1 MIRCSA
7 AGLILSI
14 LCLASTATAQSPPVI
29 VYPAGAYTVTT
40 PGPTTITYTAASVTF
55 SWAVAPTP
63 PRRQSAPAACSR
75 LLFLYS
81 LAMFGPWRFMILA
94 VCSPAAQ
101 QAAPNSATLKASAL
115 LQDVD
120 VQPFKSTD
128 VSVASWL
135 PHLPKTGLP
144 ALLFV
149 QRSSAG
155 QGELG
160 LRRGVAWLRG
170 RYPVPREQGA
180 TANEGNLLGSGPYP
194 RVAVWQVRREE
205 MKLRGAIPSPRC
217 KAFAA
222 HPHKATAVPDSWGVI
237 PTQLSIWGNSTYG
250 DCVSAEEA
258 AAKAQYSTMCGLA
271 ETFISDSE
279 VVKWARSNGFL
290 NGANLT
296 DVMEAMAKSGMTANG
311 QTYGD
316 GAYQSVDWTNDAVL
330 SSAVSTRAR
339 SRSAWRPASLRV
351 SSPARMAG
359 GPPGSPRTITKII
372 V

>member
-1 MIRCSA
+1 
-7 AGLILSI
+7 
-14 LCLASTATAQSPPVI
+14 
-29 VYPAGAYTVTT
+29 
-40 PGPTTITYTAASVTF
+40 
-55 SWAVAPTP
+55 
-63 PRRQSAPAACSR
+63 
-75 LLFLYS
+75 
-81 LAMFGPWRFMILA
+81 
-94 VCSPAAQ
+94 
-101 QAAPNSATLKASAL
+101 
-115 LQDVD
+115 
-120 VQPFKSTD
+120 
-128 VSVASWL
+128 
-135 PHLPKTGLP
+135 
-144 ALLFV
+144 
-149 QRSSAG
+149 
-155 QGELG
+155 
-160 LRRGVAWLRG
+160 
-170 RYPVPREQGA
+170 
-180 TANEGNLLGSGPYP
+180 
-194 RVAVWQVRREE
+194 

-330 SSAVSTRAR
+330 SSAIYQGPVKIGVAAGQLEGVVAGTNGWWATGFTKDNNEDHCVNLCGFGTAQSLADLLQLSVPKGVSATAR
-339 SRSAWRPASLRV
+339 CYLLFTWGTIGIIDQPSMLAITGEAWLRLPTTPGQLPVPPPA
-351 SSPARMAG
+351 PPPTPT
-359 GPPGSPRTITKII
+359 PPGPTPTPTPDTLNGTYQLGIYQVNWTATINDPPP
-372 V
+372 VAGS